1 MDAPMEIVAALAGV
15 YAGVA
20 IGYAIGHAIGAIGH
34 ALFKLND
41 PSIKISS

>member
-41 PSIKISS
+41 P